1 MVRIYI
7 FIIIFFSGCSFNKN
21 SKFWTSETI
30 KKIEEQ
36 KLSSGSKGGNTFYN
50 VKYSGLDLKG
60 NRFSIISNE
69 GTTSDLNS
77 TQM

>member
-1 MVRIYI
+1 MNKIFQLL

-36 KLSSGSKGGNTFYN
+36 INLFNKKIITKVALGNIESARDYIHIDN
-50 VKYSGLDLKG
+50 LIQK
-60 NRFSIISNE
+60 N
-69 GTTSDLNS
+69 
-77 TQM
+77 